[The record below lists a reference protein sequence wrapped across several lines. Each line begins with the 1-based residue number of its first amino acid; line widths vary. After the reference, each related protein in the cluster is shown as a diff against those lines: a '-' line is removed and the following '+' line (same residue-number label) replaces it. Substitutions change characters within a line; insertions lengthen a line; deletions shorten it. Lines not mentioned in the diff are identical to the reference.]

1 MNVKVRNLKN
11 KEVGEVSLSDAVF
24 GAELNESLIHAA
36 VRNYQANGR
45 QGTSA
50 TKTRG
55 NVSGSGR
62 KLWKQ
67 KGTGRARI
75 ASLRSPLW
83 KGGGNVHGPQPR
95 DWSYQMPKKMRR
107 GAIRSALSERLREG
121 NLIVIDGFEF
131 KNPKTSEFLGAMGTL
146 GLVDKKTRTKTLIV
160 DSLDNANLI
169 LSSRNVQ
176 KTKVTN
182 SFGLNIYD
190 IIYHEKLLISKA
202 AVEELNTLLD
212 PKTES
217 KEEGEKGR
225 KEEREPKK
233 ETAAPAKAVEE
244 KPKVKKEAATEEKP
258 KTKKVAPAEKAEEK
272 PREKKEAK
280 PKIVKEAKPKAEKA
294 VKKEAPVDEDNILEI
309 PEEATENE

>member
-1 MNVKVRNLKN
+1 MPTVKVRNLSN

-24 GAELNESLIHAA
+24 GVELNEALIHAA
-36 VRNYQANGR
+36 VINFQANGR

-95 DWSYQMPKKMRR
+95 DWSYKMPKKMRR
-107 GAIRSALSERLREG
+107 GALRSALSERLREG
-121 NLIVIDGFEF
+121 NLIIIDEF
-131 KNPKTSEFLGAMGTL
+131 VLKAAKTKDFINAVGNLKLSENSKPA
-146 GLVDKKTRTKTLIV
+146 KTLIV
-160 DSLDNANLI
+160 DSLDNENLI

-190 IIYHEKLLISKA
+190 LIYHDKLLISKA
-202 AVEELNTLLD
+202 AVEELTSLLD
-212 PKTES
+212 PQRES
-217 KEEGEKGR
+217 AKE
-225 KEEREPKK
+225 
-233 ETAAPAKAVEE
+233 AVE
-244 KPKVKKEAATEEKP
+244 V
-258 KTKKVAPAEKAEEK
+258 KAEEK
-272 PREKKEAK
+272 PKAKKT
-280 PKIVKEAKPKAEKA
+280 AKPKAEA
-294 VKKEAPVDEDNILEI
+294 AEV
-309 PEEATENE
+309 EEATDNE